1 LSIPG
6 IELVP
11 IPWRNR
17 RFGVP
22 KLKIKEM
29 GSRNFFICMYVWLVK
44 ISVAEIAR
52 NRNEPIRFTGS
63 TRFFGLDHH

>member
-6 IELVP
+6 IGLVP
-11 IPWRNR
+11 ITWRNR

-29 GSRNFFICMYVWLVK
+29 GSRYFFIRMYVWLVN
-44 ISVAEIAR
+44 ISAAEITR
-52 NRNEPIRFTGS
+52 NRNEPIRF
-63 TRFFGLDHH
+63 FGLDHH